1 MYRVVYPMC
10 EMCVHYIKFK
20 SADSLSKCAKFT
32 YFDYTKDAVFNE
44 YADYARRSSSK
55 CGQEGKLYERVKKF
69 SKDDE

>member
-10 EMCVHYIKFK
+10 ETCVNYIKFK
-20 SADSLSKCAKFT
+20 SADSLSKCAKF
-32 YFDYTKDAVFNE
+32 YYLDYNKNEGVNE
-44 YADYARRSSSK
+44 YADYARRDSSK